1 MKKVAASILAFLA
14 LAIFGTA
21 QAQEFPVTGKG
32 ASGKPGDRVF
42 VELTY
47 DYGPSFNV
55 LAEDFAFTYDNAA
68 LLYRPGESTID
79 LYAPIKTLPQHVG
92 ILAGGA
98 LDNLM
103 PNEYRLSYS
112 SVTGQVR
119 SGLVHVAAAFD
130 ILPGTAPGN
139 YRVSF
144 SGNLSD
150 GDNEFSYSPDLQA
163 LTITVAAAL
172 APVPEPGAALMLV
185 SGMLLL
191 GSVARRRK
199 VARL

>member
-1 MKKVAASILAFLA
+1 MNKTVASILAGLA

-32 ASGKPGDRVF
+32 ASGKAGDRVL

-47 DYGPSFNV
+47 DYGPSFKV
-55 LAEDFAFTYDNAA
+55 VAEDFAFIYDNAA
-68 LLYRPGESTID
+68 LLYVPGASTID

-92 ILAGGA
+92 ILGGGA

-119 SGLVHVAAAFD
+119 SGLVHIAAAFD
-130 ILPGTAPGN
+130 ILPGAAPGD

-150 GDNEFSYSPDLQA
+150 GDNEFSYSPDLQN
-163 LTITVAAAL
+163 LNINVAAQL
-172 APVPEPGAALMLV
+172 APVPEPGAALMLL
-185 SGMLLL
+185 SGMLLV
-191 GSVARRRK
+191 GAVARRRK
-199 VARL
+199 AVNA